1 VNLEIGNNGKT
12 KWMVNCKWFDHMVK
26 IVFCQKST
34 KIPVLA
40 VFWPPVMDRSVE
52 FPFGRRRG
60 ARRFP
65 AVQRGYPPSALE
77 TRSG

>member
-1 VNLEIGNNGKT
+1 
-12 KWMVNCKWFDHMVK
+12 MVNYKWFDHMVK
-26 IVFCQKST
+26 IAFCQKST
-34 KIPVLA
+34 KKSLRFPVLA
-40 VFWPPVMDRSVE
+40 PVVNRSVE
-52 FPFGRRRG
+52 FPFGLRRG